1 MVKKVFVK
9 GEKKTE
15 KPIKLKK
22 PEKNNQKNRT
32 VKKPTGLVRF
42 RFYKLETEKTELNP
56 NKKKSSQT
64 GFCPK
69 KPN

>member
-15 KPIKLKK
+15 KLIKLKK
-22 PEKNNQKNRT
+22 PEKNNKKNQT

-42 RFYKLETEKTELNP
+42 RFYKLETEKNEPKP
-56 NKKKSSQT
+56 NKKKIESNR
-64 GFCPK
+64 FLF
-69 KPN
+69 